1 MTTIG
6 GVDIKIRGDNTDFKR
21 KMRETEQAAK
31 RGSLTMRT
39 SLNDT
44 SRSALYLNQRLTG
57 VQAAFYALGAA
68 ATAALGTQAVRT
80 IATFEQAMSTLQGV
94 TGATAAQMELLN
106 KRAKDLGSSTRFS
119 ATQAAEGMTFL
130 ARAGFSVSEA
140 LDAIGPALDLA
151 QAGGLD
157 LGRAADIASNVLSG
171 FQLEVAE
178 AGRVMDVLALAA
190 NRSNTDVNQLGEALK
205 FAAPTAVALGL
216 GLEETVAVIGK
227 LSDAGIQAGL
237 AGRGFQ
243 SFSTQ
248 LVNNRDA
255 ITELIGQYDVAT
267 EGIDGVV
274 KRLIAAGISTEQVIK
289 IFRAE
294 NLDVFSVLADA
305 STKAAGGV
313 KELEEALDNA
323 KGTAREVAKT
333 MDDNLNGA
341 ILSAQSAL
349 EGLILKIGEAGAS
362 SAIRSTFE
370 GLAEVL
376 RVATRNMDLLAIAA
390 TAVAARALI
399 PLAIS
404 TLPLA
409 TTAVLRL
416 QAQVNLAT
424 LAFGRLGGAARLA
437 GAAASAINPLTVAI
451 AGAATAYFVL
461 NERAN
466 ETRET
471 MEKMETALKNSSA
484 ALKTV
489 ADLTGKD
496 GENPFQTI
504 ADSAK
509 DAKDF
514 ISQMVV
520 EVAAL
525 GQALQTLSEQAE
537 LRGAFT
543 LARSLQEV
551 QEAIRAGEADKE
563 DFLRNTVGTTF
574 TSREQGEEA
583 FAKLPAGQD
592 LRRLRQREA
601 GLERRL
607 TIALEASGKTNEE
620 ILASLFG
627 LQRQIASGNAG
638 NAPGGNKPKES
649 PSLGEFSEQT
659 LNDQTIGANQLVNGG
674 PEVGRSGDDL
684 FGVTGLR
691 DEAGGLVSGI
701 KGDAGDEYEITLRDR
716 TKAGLKQAIETGDWG
731 TALKQGI
738 RSAAADGFSD
748 AIDKT
753 IDKLFDAFA
762 DFDFSGGG
770 AIGNIFGFFGSNA
783 GGGSVKAG
791 RAYTVGELGP
801 ETFVPSSDGFIVPNG
816 EVNGFD
822 QKIGAVGAGGGINVH
837 APFIVQGHLTE
848 DLLGTVDQ
856 KFAAYSQQL
865 PRIIRGEM
873 MDGRRRGR

>member
-80 IATFEQAMSTLQGV
+80 IATFEQSMSTLQAV
-94 TGATAAQMELLN
+94 TGATAQQMDRLT
-106 KRAKDLGSSTRFS
+106 AKAKELGSSTRFS

-248 LVNNRDA
+248 LVNNKDA
-255 ITELIGQYDVAT
+255 ITELIGEYDVAT

-294 NLDVFSVLADA
+294 NLDVFSILADA

-323 KGTAREVAKT
+323 EGTARTAAKT

-341 ILSAQSAL
+341 ILSARSAL
-349 EGLILKIGEAGAS
+349 EGLILEFGKAGAS
-362 SAIRSTFE
+362 DGLRTGFE
-370 GLAEVL
+370 KLAEVM
-376 RVATRNMDLLAIAA
+376 RVATRNMDLLLIAA
-390 TAVAARALI
+390 VAVAARGLI

-404 TLPLA
+404 ALPAA
-409 TTAVLRL
+409 TGGLVKLYA
-416 QAQVNLAT
+416 QANLAT
-424 LAFGRLGGAARLA
+424 LAFGRLGGAARIA
-437 GAAASAINPLTVAI
+437 GAAVASINPLTVAI

-461 NERAN
+461 NERAKDLAETN
-466 ETRET
+466 ER
-471 MEKMETALKNSSA
+471 MKTALSNSA
-484 ALKTV
+484 DALKQFG
-489 ADLTGKD
+489 DLTQEGD
-496 GENPFQTI
+496 NPFQVV
-504 ADSAK
+504 ADSASN
-509 DAKDF
+509 AAEF
-514 ISQMVV
+514 VQGLAAEI
-520 EVAAL
+520 AAL
-525 GQALQTLSEQAE
+525 SGALKQLQEEAAFGGALTLSQ
-537 LRGAFT
+537 
-543 LARSLQEV
+543 SLLEV
-551 QEAIRAGEADKE
+551 RQGITDGEAQ
-563 DFLRNTVGTTF
+563 
-574 TSREQGEEA
+574 REKFIRTNRFQPRFGGDRELLGRAFDESEA
-583 FAKLPAGQD
+583 GIN

-601 GLERRL
+601 GLQLR
-607 TIALEASGKTNEE
+607 ISAALKASNT
-620 ILASLFG
+620 SLEDFWRTVIG
-627 LQRQIASGNAG
+627 LQRDLRNGTGEND
-638 NAPGGNKPKES
+638 APSEPV
-649 PSLGEFSEQT
+649 SLGEFFETEIQEQP
-659 LNDQTIGANQLVNGG
+659 IAANQLVNGG

-691 DEAGGLVSGI
+691 DDAGGLVSAI
-701 KGDAGDEYEITLRDR
+701 KGIAGEEFELNLRER
-716 TKAGLKQAIETGDWG
+716 TKNALLDAIESGNWG
-731 TALKQGI
+731 ESFKQGI
-738 RSAAADGFSD
+738 RSAAAAGLES
-748 AIDKT
+748 AIDNAV
-753 IDKLFDAFA
+753 DKLFDAFS